1 MAKSALERKHD
12 QIRRDKERLRK
23 SDDVAYPYLSTP
35 FFEWLKI
42 REDDWQ
48 NALFHLDAC
57 QMPHPQ
63 FDDDRGPQSIDG
75 EVELLG
81 WDDPAQDYFAG
92 YKGSV
97 GRAECLV
104 NELIAAASNFA
115 LSINSYKKEML
126 KKKKAEIEQSD
137 LTDAAARAKAFED
150 VAKIDA
156 MLKRLEKMRR
166 INVYEFQLKD
176 I

>member
-12 QIRRDKERLRK
+12 QIRRDKERLRR
-23 SDDVAYPYLSTP
+23 SDDLAYPYLSTP

-48 NALFHLDAC
+48 NALVHLDAC

-63 FDDDRGPQSIDG
+63 FNDDRGPQSIDG

-81 WDDPAQDYFAG
+81 WDDPSNDYFAG
-92 YKGSV
+92 YKCSI
-97 GRAECLV
+97 GRAESLV

-115 LSINSYKKEML
+115 LSINEYKKEML
-126 KKKKAEIEQSD
+126 KKKKAEIERSD
-137 LTDAAARAKAFED
+137 LSDPAVRAKAFRD
-150 VAKIDA
+150 VANIDT
-156 MLKRLEKMRR
+156 MLKRLDKMRR
-166 INVYEFQLKD
+166 INVYEFQIKD

>member
-12 QIRRDKERLRK
+12 QIRRDKERLRR
-23 SDDVAYPYLSTP
+23 SDDLAYPYLSTP

-48 NALFHLDAC
+48 NALVHLDAC

-81 WDDPAQDYFAG
+81 WDDPSKDYFSG
-92 YKGSV
+92 YKGSI
-97 GRAECLV
+97 GRAEALV

-115 LSINSYKKEML
+115 LSINEYKKEML
-126 KKKKAEIEQSD
+126 KKKKSEIENSD
-137 LTDAAARAKAFED
+137 LSDPAMRSKAFED
-150 VAKIDA
+150 AAKIDA
-156 MLKRLEKMRR
+156 MLKQLDKMRR
-166 INVYEFQLKD
+166 VNIYEFQLKN